1 MCRFGSVFRPNRT
14 LFPTKKKE
22 ESCSMKKVPS
32 RFDILHQT
40 LDEKHEE
47 MEKQQQEENDSEDR
61 ATGEGGED
69 GEEGQRGGNPRRQQ
83 RQATVSQ
90 QVGAEVRRQRPNK
103 RLTRKQTTK
112 STLLAVLQEN
122 KWTALA
128 SKNKRS
134 PLALAILSDR
144 EKAKKA
150 KLAKR
155 KKRGEGTTLGECEHF
170 YSKSDFVSKEL
181 DSRRMRPVPG
191 QHDKPAQRKVE
202 HQAMRQCMRRKRS
215 RPASVW
221 STVQLCQPDELE
233 VRFAACPWMPTF
245 QHHGAASDP
254 SPRRLA

>member
-1 MCRFGSVFRPNRT
+1 
-14 LFPTKKKE
+14 
-22 ESCSMKKVPS
+22 MKKVPS

-47 MEKQQQEENDSEDR
+47 MERQQQEENDSEDR
-61 ATGEGGED
+61 ATGDGGED
-69 GEEGQRGGNPRRQQ
+69 GEQGERGGNPRR
-83 RQATVSQ
+83 RPSVSQ
-90 QVGAEVRRQRPNK
+90 KLGAETRRHRPSK

-134 PLALAILSDR
+134 PLALAQLADR

-150 KLAKR
+150 KQAKR

-170 YSKSDFVSKEL
+170 YSRSDFVSKEL
-181 DSRRMRPVPG
+181 DSRRMRPVPR
-191 QHDKPAQRKVE
+191 QHDKPTQRKVE

-233 VRFAACPWMPTF
+233 VRFAACP
-245 QHHGAASDP
+245 
-254 SPRRLA
+254 